1 MSEPGNEPVQRDA
14 RRSIYSYSAGSL
26 AGLREFVDAL
36 YAVGA
41 IGDEPV
47 VARDWYIKVEVDSDD
62 LMPKPGQGPV
72 TLRHAEYRRMRATI
86 TGLTI
91 AVAVLGVFCIIAA
104 LVWLLT

>member
-1 MSEPGNEPVQRDA
+1 MSEPGNEPVLREQH
-14 RRSIYSYSAGSL
+14 RSIYSYTQGNL

-41 IGDEPV
+41 VGDERV
-47 VARDWYIKVEVDSDD
+47 VARDWLIKVEVDSDD